1 MGKLIK
7 KRKKTSDFVI
17 NKLFFFFYRLLQL
30 QLVNNQFFFIKK
42 KKDKIVLNCVFIE
55 LAAAATIIKYW
66 KAVLPDAAWSTIF
79 LVIIVGVN
87 FLGVRIYGELEYWFA
102 LVKIVIV
109 FVFIIIGNIY

>member
-1 MGKLIK
+1 MSNLKE
-7 KRKKTSDFVI
+7 I
-17 NKLFFFFYRLLQL
+17 NLYFS
-30 QLVNNQFFFIKK
+30 
-42 KKDKIVLNCVFIE
+42 FIE

-102 LVKIVIV
+102 LIKIVIV
-109 FVFIIIGNIY
+109 VVFIIIGTVLSPTPHPV